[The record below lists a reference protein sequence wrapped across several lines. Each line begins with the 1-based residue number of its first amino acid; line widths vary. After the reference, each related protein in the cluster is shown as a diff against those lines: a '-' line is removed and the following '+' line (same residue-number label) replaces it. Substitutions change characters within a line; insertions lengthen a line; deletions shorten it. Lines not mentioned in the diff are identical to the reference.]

1 MEQSEDSK
9 QNTEIEE
16 VQKRDEELLNVLA
29 DSYYTKPETT
39 RYLLVENIAIKA
51 LLFDKGLVTIEEYQK
66 YIDQAQVLIEEK
78 VKHQIEEWRKNN
90 PKESVLFDILSRK
103 K

>member
-16 VQKRDEELLNVLA
+16 VQKRDEELLNVLS
-29 DSYYTKPETT
+29 DSYYTKPETA
-39 RYLLVENIAIKA
+39 RYLLIENVAIKA
-51 LLFDKGLVTIEEYQK
+51 LLFDKGLMTIEEYQK

-78 VKHQIEEWRKNN
+78 VKRQIEEWRKNN

>member
-1 MEQSEDSK
+1 M
-9 QNTEIEE
+9 
-16 VQKRDEELLNVLA
+16 
-29 DSYYTKPETT
+29 
-39 RYLLVENIAIKA
+39 
-51 LLFDKGLVTIEEYQK
+51 TIEEYQK